1 MASRLF
7 RPIVYARVDTGQRRS
22 SEIPKSFVALVRKET
37 IQVMASIT
45 TALTISKQNRCVGRK
60 KVWQGEIDR
69 LVGRE
74 GMGHKEKRNKKKI
87 EKTDEK
93 RLANDRK
100 QSQVDIDEYTL

>member
-1 MASRLF
+1 M
-7 RPIVYARVDTGQRRS
+7 
-22 SEIPKSFVALVRKET
+22 
-37 IQVMASIT
+37 
-45 TALTISKQNRCVGRK
+45 
-60 KVWQGEIDR
+60 WQGEIDR

-74 GMGHKEKRNKKKI
+74 GMGHKEKRNKTI

>member
-1 MASRLF
+1 MA
-7 RPIVYARVDTGQRRS
+7 RRDWS
-22 SEIPKSFVALVRKET
+22 
-37 IQVMASIT
+37 
-45 TALTISKQNRCVGRK
+45 G
-60 KVWQGEIDR
+60 R

-74 GMGHKEKRNKKKI
+74 GMGHKENRNKTI